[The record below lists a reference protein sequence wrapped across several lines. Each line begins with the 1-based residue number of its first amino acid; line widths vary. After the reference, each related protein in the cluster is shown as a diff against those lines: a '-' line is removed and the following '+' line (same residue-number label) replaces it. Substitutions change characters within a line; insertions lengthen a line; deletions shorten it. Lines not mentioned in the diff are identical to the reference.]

1 MLEVSVFIHWCKSQ
15 DFSRPPAESLHPSY
29 GAHLLRLLPA
39 LGAEVSCLEER
50 RIQKPHL
57 DDLGTSGTWE
67 KKNMTIKQQ
76 YHYGTK
82 TLITL
87 NLSLSFS
94 YRFINY

>member
-50 RIQKPHL
+50 RIQNP
-57 DDLGTSGTWE
+57 TSTIGNIWYLR
-67 KKNMTIKQQ
+67 KKKYDNQT
-76 YHYGTK
+76 TV
-82 TLITL
+82 
-87 NLSLSFS
+87 SL
-94 YRFINY
+94 RH